1 MRKDIRKRKIKKRS
15 YYSLKG
21 IKDSATGITLIAL
34 VITIIVLLI
43 LAGVTIATLTG
54 DNGILTQ
61 ATNAKTTTEEKGALE
76 AVQLEVAG
84 SFDNEGNYK
93 AESAKDNLEKHLNAD
108 VTGENG
114 KLKVEYKGYKFKVDV
129 DGKVSLSNGVNVR
142 EIFDST
148 GKEEGKLHI
157 GDFINYT
164 AGTWDTDSI
173 AKITASGAK
182 NAPNTTGSLPSS
194 SYQFGGF
201 TNGSSRDGNAKPN
214 SSSYNYVQETT
225 SEGTKQAVTGWR
237 VFDVS
242 EDGVIT
248 LISAGCPEDY
258 YHPYGTNYAYISEYI
273 LTGNINTAISSSAS
287 SLGLGT
293 TYLPR
298 DWSMYVNDKA
308 TSAIALSKQ
317 KLDEWYTKYTNTANA
332 NTYTDATF
340 QKIYKTSA
348 NCVNNGMYESLIDN
362 YSYYWLSSAYGSN
375 SVYDV
380 NPNDRRVRSLNYFA
394 FGVRVL
400 VSLSSDIQVEKE
412 SVGTKTITSRGND
425 YNYNYNIWNIE

>member
-1 MRKDIRKRKIKKRS
+1 MKKEIQ
-15 YYSLKG
+15 LKEE
-21 IKDSATGITLIAL
+21 KGITLIAL

-54 DNGILTQ
+54 ENGILIQ
-61 ATNAKTTTEEKGALE
+61 AGNAKATTDEKGALE

-84 SFDNEGNYK
+84 SFDNEGNYQ
-93 AESAKDNLEKHLNAD
+93 SSLAKTNLENNLKATVD
-108 VTGENG
+108 DKESG
-114 KLKVEYKGYKFKVDV
+114 KLKVKYKGYTFKVDV
-129 DGKVSLSNGVNVR
+129 DGKVSLSNGVDVG

-164 AGTWDTDSI
+164 AGTWDTESI

-201 TNGSSRDGNAKPN
+201 TTGSSRDENAIPYL
-214 SSSYNYVQETT
+214 SSYNYVQETT
-225 SEGTKQAVTGWR
+225 SDGTKQAVTGWR

-258 YHPYGTNYAYISEYI
+258 YHPYATNSAYISEYI
-273 LTGNINTAISSSAS
+273 LTGNINTAISSRAS

-308 TSAIALSKQ
+308 TSATALMKVR
-317 KLDEWYTKYTNTANA
+317 LDAWYTKYTNTPSADTWTEAN
-332 NTYTDATF
+332 F
-340 QKIYKTSA
+340 QKIYKTDA

-362 YSYYWLSSAYGSN
+362 YSLYWLSSAYSKYG
-375 SVYDV
+375 VYAV
-380 NPNDRRVRSLNYFA
+380 NPDFRSAYDYNTYA

-400 VSLSSDIQVEKE
+400 VSLSSDIELSKE

-425 YNYNYNIWNIE
+425 YNYNIWNIE

>member
-1 MRKDIRKRKIKKRS
+1 MEQKRMQKNSK
-15 YYSLKG
+15 
-21 IKDSATGITLIAL
+21 GITLIAL

-54 DNGILTQ
+54 ENGILKQ
-61 ATNAKTTTEEKGALE
+61 ADKAKTETDEKGALE

-84 SFDNEGNYK
+84 SFDNNGNY
-93 AESAKDNLEKHLNAD
+93 SSSLAKTNLENNLKAN
-108 VTGENG
+108 VTDKGNG

-129 DGKVSLSNGVNVR
+129 DGEVSLSNGVDVG

-164 AGTWDTDSI
+164 AGTWDTESI

-182 NAPNTTGSLPSS
+182 NEPNTTASKPSS
-194 SYQFGGF
+194 GFQFGGF
-201 TNGSSRDGNAKPN
+201 KIGSSRDGNATPDG
-214 SSSYNYVQETT
+214 SSYNYVQETT
-225 SEGTKQAVTGWR
+225 SAGTKQAVTGWR

-258 YHPYGTNYAYISEYI
+258 YHPNGTNYAYISEYI
-273 LTGNINTAISSSAS
+273 LTGNVNTNAS
-287 SLGLGT
+287 ESTLGLGT

-308 TSAIALSKQ
+308 TSATALTKAR
-317 KLDEWYTKYTNTANA
+317 LDEWYTKYINKANA
-332 NTYTDATF
+332 NTYLDATF
-340 QKIYKTSA
+340 QKIYKTDEK
-348 NCVNNGMYESLIDN
+348 CVNNGMYESLIDN
-362 YSYYWLSSAYGSN
+362 YSSYWLSSARN
-375 SVYDV
+375 SSCVCTV
-380 NPNDRRVRSLNYFA
+380 APSDRRLGYGFTCA
-394 FGVRVL
+394 LGVRVL
-400 VSLSSDIQVEKE
+400 VSLSSDIQISEK
-412 SVGTKTITSRGND
+412 SVGTKTITSRSND
-425 YNYNYNIWNIE
+425 YNYNIWNIE